1 VTIASST
8 TVEVA
13 RCRQRSTGEHVLPE
27 GGRRAFS
34 KLTDVTR
41 MVVAGRRERTE
52 PEYRQLFAA
61 HGFRLTHL
69 VPIGGDV
76 SVIEARLA

>member
-8 TVEVA
+8 TVDVA
-13 RCRQRSTGEHVLPE
+13 RCRQCSTTEHVLPE
-27 GGRRAFS
+27 GGRQAFN

-41 MVVAGRRERTE
+41 MAVAGRREWTE
-52 PEYRQLFAA
+52 
-61 HGFRLTHL
+61 
-69 VPIGGDV
+69 DV